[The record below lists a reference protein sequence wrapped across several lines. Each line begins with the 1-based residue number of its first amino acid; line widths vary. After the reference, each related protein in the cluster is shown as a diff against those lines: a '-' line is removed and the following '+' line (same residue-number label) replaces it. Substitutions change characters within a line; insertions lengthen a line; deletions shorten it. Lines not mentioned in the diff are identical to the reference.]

1 MPCEYEDCEWLIE
14 EMFGTFP
21 ALANTLKEIAD
32 RIDAL
37 RGIRK
42 VHVVH
47 GVTVGKYKLSEVI
60 EKLAKESVEV
70 IRLTP
75 RLAVVEGNEDYFY
88 VLYASP
94 YSTTWAFEVKIDS
107 FKEYLCYADCCTQNL

>member
-1 MPCEYEDCEWLIE
+1 MVCEYEDCEWLVD

-37 RGIRK
+37 RGIRR

-47 GVTVGKYKLSEVI
+47 GVMVGKYKLSEAV

-70 IRLTP
+70 IRLAS
-75 RLAVVEGNEDYFY
+75 RLAVVKGNEDYFY

-94 YSTTWAFEVKIDS
+94 YYTTWAYEVKIDG
-107 FKEYLCYADCCTQNL
+107 FMEYLSYADYRV

>member
-14 EMFGTFP
+14 ELFGTFP
-21 ALANTLKEIAD
+21 ALAKTLKDIAD

-37 RGIRK
+37 RGVRK

-47 GVTVGKYKLSEVI
+47 GINVGRYKLNEVI
-60 EKLAKESVEV
+60 EKLVEESITV
-70 IRLTP
+70 IKLNSKF
-75 RLAVVEGNEDYFY
+75 AIVKGDDDYFY

-94 YSTTWAFEVKIDS
+94 YSTTWAFEVKMDS
-107 FKEYLCYADCCTQNL
+107 FKEYLSYADCCTQNL